1 MRCLLPFNLCPA
13 KRLTKEVRL
22 ARIAAQLL
30 KLSALCNSNRN
41 IKAREMNL
49 SIGNGILE
57 GAETLR
63 AADISEGRREA
74 GSLLAHVVGR
84 DRSFMITHADELLTS
99 EQTQTFRSFIARRAK
114 GEPLQYI
121 IGHQEFFKLDFE
133 VTPDVLIPRPETE
146 LIVEIALELLKDES
160 EPFIGDIG
168 TGSGCVAISLL
179 HEMGEARGFATDIS
193 AAALR
198 VARLNAE
205 RHGVSNRLRLIESDC
220 FAAVDRSSQFSL
232 IASNPPYI
240 GQAEW
245 KNLPREVRDHE
256 PRSALVSG
264 PDGLADIRRLIDEAP
279 SFLHSHGYFVF
290 EIGFDQSKWVEQLID
305 SRKWKLVE
313 IRRDLQNI
321 PRTVVLQKN

>member
-1 MRCLLPFNLCPA
+1 MTVTIEGA
-13 KRLTKEVRL
+13 
-22 ARIAAQLL
+22 IQ
-30 KLSALCNSNRN
+30 
-41 IKAREMNL
+41 
-49 SIGNGILE
+49 E
-57 GAETLR
+57 GAERLR
-63 AADISEGRREA
+63 EGAVNEARREA

-84 DRSFMITHADELLTS
+84 ARSFMITHADELLTS

-121 IGHQEFFKLDFE
+121 VGHQEFFKLDFE
-133 VTPDVLIPRPETE
+133 VTPEVLIPRPETE

-160 EPFIGDIG
+160 EPFIADVG
-168 TGSGCVAISLL
+168 TGSGSIAISLL
-179 HEMGEARGFATDIS
+179 HEMAEARGTATDVS

-220 FAAVDRSSQFSL
+220 FSAVDRNSQFSL

-245 KNLPREVRDHE
+245 ENLPREVRDHE

-264 PDGLADIRRLIDEAP
+264 ADGLADIRRLLDEAP
-279 SFLHSHGYFVF
+279 SFLRSHGYFVF

-321 PRTVVLQKN
+321 PRTVVLRRN